1 MTVGEIAGLIAA
13 VAFVFL
19 VGMCAIPL
27 LKLGRVLDELST
39 VVKDVGTNT
48 TPILTE
54 LKDTVTVT
62 NTEIAKISDVTA
74 EVEKVTAD
82 VARVSAHASTV
93 VENTATL
100 SKVVTAAVGRPLVGV
115 ASSAHAL
122 RTAITAKIEGR
133 GQ

>member
-1 MTVGEIAGLIAA
+1 MSVGEIAGMIAA
-13 VAFVFL
+13 IAFVFL

-27 LKLGRVLDELST
+27 LKLGRVLDELSA
-39 VVKDVGTNT
+39 VVRDVGTGT
-48 TPILTE
+48 TPILEE
-54 LKDTVTVT
+54 LKDTVVVT
-62 NTEIAKISDVTA
+62 NAEIAKLGDVTA

-100 SKVVTAAVGRPLVGV
+100 SRVVTAAVGRPLVGV

-122 RTAITAKIEGR
+122 RSAIAAKIEGR
-133 GQ
+133 GR

>member
-13 VAFVFL
+13 IAFVFL

-27 LKLGRVLDELST
+27 FKLGKVLDELST
-39 VVKDVGTNT
+39 AVRDVWANT

-54 LKDTVTVT
+54 LKDTVSVT
-62 NTEIAKISDVTA
+62 NAEIAKIGDVTA

-82 VARVSAHASTV
+82 VAKVSAHASTV

-122 RTAITAKIEGR
+122 RTAISAKRER
-133 GQ
+133 DK